1 MKKKLLPLLSCFLV
15 CQILN
20 PTPFLCQ
27 VNSNSNWVNFST
39 SSVLLN
45 SARSSSKPL
54 QYNEDLNLVSFVQRA
69 NTTYPASPAPN
80 ATTASGVV
88 IAKVSANWGS
98 IWDSTCL
105 WSDVQNAARYPQG
118 AVYNPSG
125 NQNSS
130 NAYVL
135 GTGPAL
141 SLSSAWSG
149 NWSASKQLGSA
160 NYNTS
165 VSAVPNATQ
174 FLPST
179 PPYASFGKVVYSANS
194 FCSTDDGFLRS
205 LAFLT
210 HDTNPADYYGA
221 MVLKA
226 TYNNG
231 AFIWTGDSI
240 LPPVRYNNSGDY
252 VIMLEPKMAW
262 NESGTVGYVVFPGS
276 RYGTTGSNV
285 GIQPI
290 VYRSTNSGNTWQ
302 LMPSIDFESQDALP
316 IRSRLQSVNGSSGLV
331 IPNMATSEGWDLVV
345 DKNGKLHLACI
356 LYGAVTG
363 MVDSLYY
370 VRYNGS
376 EGYNWVHQPGKRPY
390 LYDFILSQNQSWEF
404 GIIDSLSSEAPGI
417 NPWEPGY
424 NQNPYGGS
432 TTNYARVQASRTPDE
447 RFIFFTWAESDT
459 GQTNNGLK
467 WNTKP
472 DLKVRVLDANTY
484 GLSPT
489 ELVLSAGSNTN
500 VSGKASMHFA
510 SPRSA
515 LAVLSTDSISVR
527 LPLSVSNHPANSW
540 SAPCTHWFSADSL
553 KFSRNL
559 AAFTQSLSILL
570 VGVNETSGLNENGF
584 EVYPNPFH
592 SVFKLKAL
600 KQGQEKYTLELFD
613 LSGRKLYTETVSGGD
628 RELDMSAYASGT
640 YILRISDEQ
649 AEVHKKIVKE

>member
-1 MKKKLLPLLSCFLV
+1 MKKNLLPLLSCFLIYQLFTSMPV
-15 CQILN
+15 WS
-20 PTPFLCQ
+20 Q
-27 VNSNSNWVNFST
+27 VNSNSSWVNFST

-54 QYNEDLNLVSFVQRA
+54 QYNEDLNLVSFVHRA

-88 IAKVSANWGS
+88 IAKVSSNWGNV
-98 IWDSTCL
+98 WDSTCL
-105 WSDVQNAARYPQG
+105 WSDTQNAARYPQG

-125 NQNSS
+125 NQNIL
-130 NAYVL
+130 NAYIL

-141 SLSSAWSG
+141 SLSNTWSG
-149 NWSASKQLGSA
+149 NWSASKQLGGA

-174 FLPST
+174 FLPT
-179 PPYASFGKVVYSANS
+179 DPPYASFGKAVYSANS

-210 HDTNPADYYGA
+210 HDTNPTNYYGA

-231 AFIWTGDSI
+231 VFTWTGDSI
-240 LPPVRYNNSGDY
+240 LPPVRYNNSGNY
-252 VIMLEPKMAW
+252 VILLEPKMAW
-262 NESGTVGYVVFPGS
+262 NESGTIGYVVFPGS

-331 IPNMATSEGWDLVV
+331 IPNMAALEGWDLVV

-356 LYGAVTG
+356 LYGAITG

-370 VRYNGS
+370 TRHNGS
-376 EGYNWVHQPGKRPY
+376 EGYNWVHQPSKRPY
-390 LYDFILSQNQSWEF
+390 LFDFILSQNQSWEF
-404 GIIDSLSSEAPGI
+404 GIIDSLTSEAPGI
-417 NPWEPGY
+417 NPWESGY
-424 NQNPYGGS
+424 NLNPYGGS

-459 GQTNNGLK
+459 NLTANAVK
-467 WNTKP
+467 WNTLP
-472 DLKVRVLDANTY
+472 DIKTRVLDANTY

-500 VSGKASMHFA
+500 VSGRASMHFA

-515 LAVLSTDSISVR
+515 PAVLSTDSIRVR
-527 LPLSVSNHPANSW
+527 LPLSISNHPANAW

-559 AAFTQSLSILL
+559 SAFTQSLSVLL
-570 VGVNETSGLNENGF
+570 VGVNETSSKNENRF
-584 EVYPNPFH
+584 EVYPNPFR
-592 SVFKLKAL
+592 SVFTLQAL
-600 KQGQEKYTLELFD
+600 KPGTEHYTLELFD
-613 LSGRKLYTETVSGGD
+613 LSGRKLYMETVNAGKHEFNAGA
-628 RELDMSAYASGT
+628 LASGT

-649 AEVHKKIVKE
+649 AVVHKKIVKE